1 MTMTQFE
8 AIKKVSNVIK
18 INGGATVEQIAATAR
33 IDARTVR
40 HALKV
45 MGDAY
50 IDRWDGKKEVFDV
63 IEPPPPCPK
72 PH

>member
-1 MTMTQFE
+1 MTQFE
-8 AIKKVSNVIK
+8 AIKKVRNVIK
-18 INGGATVEQIAATAR
+18 INGGATVEQIASTAR

-40 HALKV
+40 YALKV

-50 IDRWDGKKEVFDV
+50 IDRWDGGKEVFDV
-63 IEPPPPCPK
+63 IEPPQPCPK